1 MSLDEKLIGI
11 CVGTPLLNEEFEID
25 EIIIYEFNEEI
36 KEFVHRKSIP
46 FELKDACV

>member
-11 CVGTPLLNEEFEID
+11 CVGRPLLMQEFEID
-25 EIIIYEFNEEI
+25 EIIIYEYNDEV
-36 KEFVHRKSIP
+36 KEFSHKKSIP